1 MSAVHFDLERF
12 RQAVDAG
19 PVLVDFWAPW
29 CVHCRR
35 LDPVFQE
42 IAGDYAGRLQAGPVN
57 IDDLPQL
64 AAEYHVNVIPT
75 LVLFRDGRAEA
86 SLTAPESKARIEAFL
101 REHL

>member
-1 MSAVHFDLERF
+1 MQNMNAEAF
-12 RQAVDAG
+12 RAALAQSEK

-42 IAGDYAGRLQAGPVN
+42 IAGDYAGRLQAGQVN